1 MSNTISRDSTDDS
14 TPSSELFGDDKTF
27 QPNDTISLN
36 YGVKSSSPDII
47 TTTTST
53 SGSVTW
59 KYKYKYSV
67 KSDDPSDSWHYT
79 EHEADGNYTPSSDTS
94 TEKYYRCVNNNGNG
108 WQRLSESAIT
118 FTATST
124 GTYTVEIAWMT
135 TDFYGNYIDD
145 GCKGYSSR
153 TIKVDQLVE
162 TTWYRLLVSISGAS
176 NKTAFDTDDW
186 TLTATVT
193 AQSVTCV
200 GEPASDAAWT
210 TIATPSGI
218 SYSWTGASST
228 SSTATVAISSV
239 DMGYNGDNLGTKD
252 VTVEVSL
259 SGYTGDSATVTLG
272 RYGKSYYNG

>member
-1 MSNTISRDSTDDS
+1 MSYYD
-14 TPSSELFGDDKTF
+14 
-27 QPNDTISLN
+27 PNDS
-36 YGVKSSSPDII
+36 
-47 TTTTST
+47 
-53 SGSVTW
+53 
-59 KYKYKYSV
+59 
-67 KSDDPSDSWHYT
+67 
-79 EHEADGNYTPSSDTS
+79 
-94 TEKYYRCVNNNGNG
+94 
-108 WQRLSESAIT
+108 
-118 FTATST
+118 
-124 GTYTVEIAWMT
+124 
-135 TDFYGNYIDD
+135 
-145 GCKGYSSR
+145 KGYSSR

-200 GEPASDAAWT
+200 GQPAADATWT

-228 SSTATVAISSV
+228 SSTATVGLSSV
-239 DMGYNGDNLGTKD
+239 SMGSDGDTPGTKN

-259 SGYTGDSATVTLG
+259 SGYTSGKATVTLG